1 MLKTHADVH
10 DLIRGLT
17 LLGTGGG
24 GRPDVGLEVLLP
36 HVEAGRSVSW
46 TPPEI
51 LPDDSWVCSVF
62 GMGSIA
68 PTEPL

>member
-1 MLKTHADVH
+1 MTQLQTPEEAH

-36 HVEAGRSVSW
+36 HVEAGQ
-46 TPPEI
+46 
-51 LPDDSWVCSVF
+51 
-62 GMGSIA
+62 
-68 PTEPL
+68 